1 MPRSIKTFLLWLLL
15 AALPV
20 QGIAAAAMMSCRSGH
35 ESLEVSEPAVAHHH
49 HDMAVPAHDA
59 VAHNDGAHH
68 SHHAHHGHD
77 KHGATTSCS
86 SCAACCVGA
95 AAIPSGLA
103 WTFVHNKSEPVI
115 VSPSPFMTGHIP
127 VGLERP
133 PRALSA

>member
-1 MPRSIKTFLLWLLL
+1 MLRSIKTLLLWLLL

-20 QGIAAAAMMSCRSGH
+20 QGIAAAAMMSCQSAHESVH
-35 ESLEVSEPAVAHHH
+35 ESLEVSEPAVAHLH
-49 HDMAVPAHDA
+49 HD
-59 VAHNDGAHH
+59 GALH
-68 SHHAHHGHD
+68 SHQTHQTHD
-77 KHGATTSCS
+77 KHDATTSCS
-86 SCAACCVGA
+86 SCAACCIGA